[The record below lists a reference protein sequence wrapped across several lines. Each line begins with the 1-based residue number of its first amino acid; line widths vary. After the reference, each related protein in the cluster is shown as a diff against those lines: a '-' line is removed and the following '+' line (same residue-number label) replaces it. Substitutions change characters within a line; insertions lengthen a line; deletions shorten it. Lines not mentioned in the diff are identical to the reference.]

1 MDYIRQS
8 LSEGEELIH
17 IAHFHWMYNVKA
29 VFNAIF
35 GLALAIGIIVFA
47 IKFQPTMFGPV
58 PEGLGTLDQ
67 VRSLHPT
74 IKILSFF
81 VFILGCLKF
90 AQMMIIKATT
100 EIGVT
105 DHRLTYKRGLV
116 ARAVGEINIDRIEGV
131 NVLQG
136 ILGRLFGYGRVMVRG
151 MGVGEVV
158 LPPIAQPIRFKKAIE
173 TARAK
178 SKAKG
183 QSNPN
188 ISGVS

>member
-1 MDYIRQS
+1 MDYIRHS
-8 LSEGEELIH
+8 LSDDETLIH
-17 IAHFHWMYNVKA
+17 IARFHWMYNVQA
-29 VFNAIF
+29 VFNMIF
-35 GLALAIGIIVFA
+35 GIILSIVILFFA
-47 IKFQPTMFGPV
+47 VKYQPMMFGTQYPV
-58 PEGLGTLDQ
+58 DFDFFMKLRT
-67 VRSLHPT
+67 LHPGL
-74 IKILSFF
+74 KILAFF
-81 VFILGCLKF
+81 VFLMGLLKF

-105 DHRLTYKRGLV
+105 DIRLVYKRGLV

-173 TARAK
+173 KARTMAK
-178 SKAKG
+178 KKNIG
-183 QSNPN
+183 QP
-188 ISGVS
+188 VP